1 MLLDLCG
8 CDDEKIGIA
17 CLSSMQLNTIQVNDE
32 SYSHLMYANYFY
44 KACMRVHTCV
54 CVCYSLLADKAEQW
68 CQCLLL
74 ERGVWLK
81 EIVNLKQW
89 VDAFPSGF
97 SAFLPMCVFMCVLST
112 LGQNKSK
119 KVQECSS

>member
-1 MLLDLCG
+1 MLLDLSG
-8 CDDEKIGIA
+8 CDDEKIGIS
-17 CLSSMQLNTIQVNDE
+17 CLSSMQLNTIQVNNE
-32 SYSHLMYANYFY
+32 SYSHLMYVKYFS
-44 KACMRVHTCV
+44 KACMRVHILCGCV
-54 CVCYSLLADKAEQW
+54 CVLFRAEQW
-68 CQCLLL
+68 CLLL

-112 LGQNKSK
+112 LGKNKSK